1 MRLPWPALLAAGL
14 IAGCSADPGDYSTE
28 SSTSTTET
36 ASVPEVCQTVA
47 DEVPTSAYTDSS
59 EWEAYTSTLEDIEA
73 PEGLLDDLR
82 QAAETLADDPT
93 GSELLDASR
102 DVRGALEDLNEQ
114 CKAAGSDALA

>member
-1 MRLPWPALLAAGL
+1 MRPAALAVAALLL
-14 IAGCSADPGDYSTE
+14 AGCAADPANYSTE
-28 SSTSTTET
+28 SSSTTPT
-36 ASVPEVCQTVA
+36 PSAAEVCQTVA

-59 EWEAYTSTLEDIEA
+59 EWEAYASTLEDIEA

-82 QAAETLADDPT
+82 EAAETLADDPT

-102 DVRGALEDLNEQ
+102 DVRGALEDLNEE